1 MQYQLTFGQAIQSV
15 FSKYATFTGRASRSE
30 YWWWALFTFIV
41 GFVFN
46 LIGIKI
52 LSGIVNLALF
62 LPGLA
67 VLVRRLHDI
76 NKSGWW
82 AVLPCLISGV
92 CGGLAACF
100 ALNTENSTLGIF
112 TGIAGIVCLVICI
125 VFIVWLCKPSQ
136 MEDNQYGPVPNVG

>member
-125 VFIVWLCKPSQ
+125 VLL
-136 MEDNQYGPVPNVG
+136 YGSANPARLKTTSMAPFPT